1 VKTILVQICFGTHC
15 TMMGAM
21 DILESVNSMK
31 EEIQDY
37 NIQIEI
43 VKCFG
48 DCKADHAPVVIVDQQ
63 RLNSATTDQVMA
75 RIMEVA
81 AR

>member
-1 VKTILVQICFGTHC
+1 MKTILVQICFGTHC